1 MKRRRA
7 AIERLEER
15 HDRVLDE
22 LHPELRARVLRV
34 LADLG
39 GRVSPWE
46 GYRDAIGQAKAL
58 ARGSSR
64 AKWGQSPH
72 NYSPALAC
80 DLVLH
85 PERHDLRAHKD
96 DAEYPDLWDDE
107 SLDALATWAALEEA
121 AQRHGLER
129 VTIRDRI
136 TGKLVRDKPH
146 VQVPM
151 WRAYV
156 TGPKAAR

>member
-58 ARGSSR
+58 ARGNSG
-64 AKWGQSPH
+64 AKWGNSPH

-80 DLVLH
+80 DLVLN
-85 PERHDLRAHKD
+85 PDRVAVRAHPQD
-96 DAEYPDLWDDE
+96 PEYPDLWDDE
-107 SLDALATWAALEEA
+107 SPEAVQAWADLEDAAVRYGLD
-121 AQRHGLER
+121 R
-129 VTIRDRI
+129 VDVK
-136 TGKLVRDKPH
+136 GKRDKPH
-146 VQVPM
+146 VQLFR
-151 WRAYV
+151 WRSYV
-156 TGPKAAR
+156 SEKAAK